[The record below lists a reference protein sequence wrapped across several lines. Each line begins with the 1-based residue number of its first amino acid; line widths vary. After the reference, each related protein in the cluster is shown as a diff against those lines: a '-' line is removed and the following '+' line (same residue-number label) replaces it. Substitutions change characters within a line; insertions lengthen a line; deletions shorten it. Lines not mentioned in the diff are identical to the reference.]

1 MKQASI
7 TLITALQ
14 LPTRPAPI
22 NTGFQ
27 PGAANPRQNPN
38 RFPTVSRST
47 QGIQKGRTLAPAR
60 SVFFPRVLPTRKRGA
75 YSLRTALI
83 QPLNRSRT
91 GVVQV
96 KTGLIQVNTGKY
108 SLTGKNALIRL
119 DVPACLGPEQGK
131 GKSPNPAQATPHG
144 HGPGRLSQLELFEL
158 VCGCWSL
165 KHRVFDGRKIAKDLK
180 KERKAGMRVLML
192 LRGMNHNCLK
202 QPAGGQT
209 ACPVRPPLLCYGR
222 LSSRNGTNSRT

>member
-47 QGIQKGRTLAPAR
+47 QGIQINQAMAPSHPGFLR
-60 SVFFPRVLPTRKRGA
+60 PVVPIGKRGA
-75 YSLRTALI
+75 YSLRTAHI

-96 KTGLIQVNTGKY
+96 KTGLIQVNTAKY
-108 SLTGKNALIRL
+108 SPTPKNGPWRAKQQGQPGQNRTARPQETSK
-119 DVPACLGPEQGK
+119 PA
-131 GKSPNPAQATPHG
+131 
-144 HGPGRLSQLELFEL
+144 
-158 VCGCWSL
+158 
-165 KHRVFDGRKIAKDLK
+165 KI
-180 KERKAGMRVLML
+180 ESV
-192 LRGMNHNCLK
+192 
-202 QPAGGQT
+202 T
-209 ACPVRPPLLCYGR
+209 YGR
-222 LSSRNGTNSRT
+222 SR